1 VAARCLL
8 KGATDVTTPFYNDP
22 FGLLRNKKAAEL
34 AAGAFTAL
42 QAIPP
47 AQRSRHSPAGEDATI
62 ELGLGYVQAMLAVL
76 FGVVTSFS
84 FDAPGA
90 KGRVAMR
97 SSGGS
102 TVYHFSWHATPER
115 LILGGFI
122 HAGHP
127 TYQVAVVGLCQA
139 IAAYRCGATA
149 PYDEL
154 VECWY
159 ALVRAMDRAYPRLST
174 EVPWDKRAI
183 EAACRHADIR
193 PQIVK
198 LCDVLRVALRYQL
211 PTTATREVGV
221 TEPQVLAGT
230 TEGTAMRVPGS
241 VLLDPAGLA
250 ALPAEAAPPAAP
262 VAGTAPAETTPAAA
276 AATPAG
282 SGTTPTARRRSAT
295 ARSASTTPATTTTK
309 PPAAPNS
316 AAPAATAAPT
326 PAAPPAPTPPPAS
339 SRLLGPH
346 VGRIKRALERGGPV
360 MLVGPT
366 ATGKTTQAKDAA
378 FQLGMGFE
386 LVVLD
391 EGWDAAE
398 LFGGYTRSG
407 KDWAFTPGPITR
419 WAERIARGE
428 TVMLIIDE
436 LARGHKSVVSAIM
449 RVMNE
454 YTTADLDK
462 MGVRPPA
469 GEVGPFYIVEVT
481 ATKQRIAVPC
491 HKARIV
497 ATANQGDGYTGI
509 NLNDPAFRRRWTGGW
524 LQLKSYEADVVRG
537 ILSERLALPHGAML
551 ITKMQAV
558 ALQVTEYQRREEALL
573 ATLDLATLITWGEAT
588 LRLHRSGVNVRQA
601 FIESAAD
608 VWIDRVVPL
617 KGADLDPEIERTIH
631 GYVAANVPSAI

>member
-1 VAARCLL
+1 M
-8 KGATDVTTPFYNDP
+8 TTPTYNDP

-47 AQRSRHSPAGEDATI
+47 AQRSRYSPEGDGATI
-62 ELGLGYVQAMLAVL
+62 ELGLGYVQAVLAVL

-84 FDAPGA
+84 FDAPST

-97 SSGGS
+97 STGGS

-127 TYQVAVVGLCQA
+127 TYQVAVIALCQA

-154 VECWY
+154 VQTWY
-159 ALVRAMDRAYPRLST
+159 ALIRAMDRAYPRLSA

-183 EAACRHADIR
+183 EVACHHAEIR

-198 LCDVLRVALRYQL
+198 VCDVLRVALRYQL
-211 PTTATREVGV
+211 PSTATREVGV
-221 TEPQVLAGT
+221 TEPQVLAGAA
-230 TEGTAMRVPGS
+230 EGAAMRLPGS

-250 ALPAEAAPPAAP
+250 AVSAEAAPPATSAATSP
-262 VAGTAPAETTPAAA
+262 ATPSAGTAPAEPEAPSPPTAT
-276 AATPAG
+276 ATPPA
-282 SGTTPTARRRSAT
+282 SGTAPAARRRSAS
-295 ARSASTTPATTTTK
+295 ARSASTPPSSLSVK
-309 PPAAPNS
+309 PPATPNS

-326 PAAPPAPTPPPAS
+326 PAAPPAPTPPPAI

-346 VGRIKRALERGGPV
+346 VGRIKRALDRGGPV

-398 LFGGYTRSG
+398 LFGGYTRAG
-407 KDWAFTPGPITR
+407 KDWAFAPGPITR

-436 LARGHKSVVSAIM
+436 LARGHRSVVSAIM

-462 MGVRPPA
+462 MGITIPSGA
-469 GEVGPFYIVEVT
+469 AGPFYVVDVT

-491 HKARIV
+491 QKARIV

-524 LQLKSYEADVVRG
+524 LQLKSYEADVVRS
-537 ILSERLALPHGAML
+537 ILSERLALSHGAML

-558 ALQVTEYQRREEALL
+558 ALQVAEYQRREEALL
-573 ATLDLATLITWGEAT
+573 ATLDLATLITWGEAV
-588 LRLHRSGVNVRQA
+588 LRLHRAGVNVRQA
-601 FIESAAD
+601 FIESAVD
-608 VWIDRVVPL
+608 VWIDRLVPL

-631 GYVAANVPSAI
+631 GYVAANIPSTI

>member
-1 VAARCLL
+1 M
-8 KGATDVTTPFYNDP
+8 TTPTYNDP

-47 AQRSRHSPAGEDATI
+47 AQRSRYSPPGEDATI
-62 ELGLGYVQAMLAVL
+62 ELGLGYVQAVLAVL

-84 FDAPGA
+84 FDAPGQH
-90 KGRVAMR
+90 GRVAMR

-102 TVYHFSWHATPER
+102 TAYHFSWQATTER
-115 LILGGFI
+115 LLLGGFI

-139 IAAYRCGATA
+139 IAAYRCGATT

-154 VECWY
+154 AQTWY
-159 ALVRAMDRAYPRLST
+159 ALVRAMDRAYPRPSADL
-174 EVPWDKRAI
+174 PWDKRAI
-183 EAACRHADIR
+183 EAACHHAAIR
-193 PQIVK
+193 PHLVK
-198 LCDVLRVALRYQL
+198 MCDVLRVTLRYQL
-211 PTTATREVGV
+211 PSSLAREVGV
-221 TEPQVLAGT
+221 TEPQVLAGA
-230 TEGTAMRVPGS
+230 TEGTAMRLPGS

-250 ALPAEAAPPAAP
+250 AAPAEAAPA
-262 VAGTAPAETTPAAA
+262 
-276 AATPAG
+276 
-282 SGTTPTARRRSAT
+282 
-295 ARSASTTPATTTTK
+295 
-309 PPAAPNS
+309 PPAPS
-316 AAPAATAAPT
+316 APAATSTSPVPAAPSPPAPPTRAAARRRVATAPT
-326 PAAPPAPTPPPAS
+326 PAPNATAPAPTTEATPPPSPTPPPAS
-339 SRLLGPH
+339 PRLLGPH
-346 VGRIKRALERGGPV
+346 VGRITRALERGGPV

-366 ATGKTTQAKDAA
+366 ATGKTSQAKDAA

-398 LFGGYTRSG
+398 LFGGYTRAG
-407 KDWAFTPGPITR
+407 KDWAFAPGPITR

-436 LARGHKSVVSAIM
+436 LARGHKSVVSAVM

-454 YTTADLDK
+454 YSAADLAK
-462 MGVRPPA
+462 MDIVVPSGA
-469 GEVGPFYIVEVT
+469 AGPFYIVDIT

-491 HKARIV
+491 DQARIV

-524 LQLKSYEADVVRG
+524 LQLKSYEADVVRS
-537 ILSERLALPHGAML
+537 ILSARLALPHGAML

-558 ALQVTEYQRREEALL
+558 ALLIAEYQRREEALL
-573 ATLDLATLITWGEAT
+573 ANLDLATLITWGEAT
-588 LRLHRSGVNVRQA
+588 LRLHRSGVNIRQA
-601 FIESAAD
+601 FVDSAAD
-608 VWIDRVVPL
+608 VWIDRIVPL

-631 GYVAANVPSAI
+631 DYVAANIPSTL

>member
-1 VAARCLL
+1 
-8 KGATDVTTPFYNDP
+8 VTTPSYNDP

-47 AQRSRHSPAGEDATI
+47 TQRSRYSPDGADATI
-62 ELGLGYVQAMLAVL
+62 ELGLGYVQAVLAVL

-90 KGRVAMR
+90 QGRVAMR

-102 TVYHFSWHATPER
+102 TVYHFSWQATPER
-115 LILGGFI
+115 LVMGGFI

-127 TYQVAVVGLCQA
+127 TYQVAIVGLCQA
-139 IAAYRCGATA
+139 IAAYRCGVTA

-154 VECWY
+154 VETWY
-159 ALVRAMDRAYPRLST
+159 ALVQAMDRAYPRLSV
-174 EVPWDKRAI
+174 EVPWDKRTI
-183 EAACRHADIR
+183 EAACHHADIR

-211 PTTATREVGV
+211 PSSTTREVGV
-221 TEPQVLAGT
+221 TEPQVLAGAG
-230 TEGTAMRVPGS
+230 EGTTMRLPGS
-241 VLLDPAGLA
+241 VLLNPAGLA
-250 ALPAEAAPPAAP
+250 ALPAEAAPAPPAPPAPRAPVATSTAPVPAAP
-262 VAGTAPAETTPAAA
+262 SPSAPPTRTA
-276 AATPAG
+276 
-282 SGTTPTARRRSAT
+282 ARRR
-295 ARSASTTPATTTTK
+295 
-309 PPAAPNS
+309 
-316 AAPAATAAPT
+316 AATAPAPT
-326 PAAPPAPTPPPAS
+326 PAPNASASAPTPTTEATSPVPPTPPPAS

-346 VGRIKRALERGGPV
+346 VGRIKRALDRGGPV

-398 LFGGYTRSG
+398 LFGGYTRAG
-407 KDWAFTPGPITR
+407 KDWAFASGPITR
-419 WAERIARGE
+419 WAERIKRGE

-454 YTTADLDK
+454 YSTADLDK
-462 MGVRPPA
+462 MGIPIPSGTA
-469 GEVGPFYIVEVT
+469 GPFYIVEVT

-497 ATANQGDGYTGI
+497 ATTNQGDGYTGI

-558 ALQVTEYQRREEALL
+558 ALQVAEYQRREEALL

-617 KGADLDPEIERTIH
+617 KGADLDPEVERTIH
-631 GYVAANVPSAI
+631 GYVAANIPSAI

>member
-1 VAARCLL
+1 M
-8 KGATDVTTPFYNDP
+8 TTSTYNDP

-47 AQRSRHSPAGEDATI
+47 TQRSRYSPSGEDATI
-62 ELGLGYVQAMLAVL
+62 ELGLGYVQAVLAVL

-84 FDAPGA
+84 FDAPGD

-102 TVYHFSWHATPER
+102 TVYHFSWHATAER

-154 VECWY
+154 IESWY
-159 ALVRAMDRAYPRLST
+159 ALVRAMDRAYPRLSAA
-174 EVPWDKRAI
+174 VPWDKRAI
-183 EAACRHADIR
+183 EAACHHSEIR

-211 PTTATREVGV
+211 PTSATREVGV
-221 TEPQVLAGT
+221 TEPQVLAGA
-230 TEGTAMRVPGS
+230 TEGTATRLPGS

-250 ALPAEAAPPAAP
+250 ALPAEAAPP
-262 VAGTAPAETTPAAA
+262 VAPATTSPELPSAATSTADPAAA
-276 AATPAG
+276 APPAAPAA
-282 SGTTPTARRRSAT
+282 SGTAPTARRRSAP
-295 ARSASTTPATTTTK
+295 ARPASTAPAATAAK

-316 AAPAATAAPT
+316 AAPAAPAEPK
-326 PAAPPAPTPPPAS
+326 PAAPPAPTPPAS

-346 VGRIKRALERGGPV
+346 VARIKRALERGGPV

-398 LFGGYTRSG
+398 PFGGYARVG
-407 KDWAFTPGPITR
+407 KDWAFAPGPITR
-419 WAERIARGE
+419 WAERIRRGARPQKRGQRDHAR
-428 TVMLIIDE
+428 DE
-436 LARGHKSVVSAIM
+436 RVHHRRSRQDGHPDTERSG
-449 RVMNE
+449 R
-454 YTTADLDK
+454 
-462 MGVRPPA
+462 
-469 GEVGPFYIVEVT
+469 
-481 ATKQRIAVPC
+481 AV
-491 HKARIV
+491 
-497 ATANQGDGYTGI
+497 
-509 NLNDPAFRRRWTGGW
+509 
-524 LQLKSYEADVVRG
+524 
-537 ILSERLALPHGAML
+537 
-551 ITKMQAV
+551 
-558 ALQVTEYQRREEALL
+558 
-573 ATLDLATLITWGEAT
+573 
-588 LRLHRSGVNVRQA
+588 LHR
-601 FIESAAD
+601 
-608 VWIDRVVPL
+608 
-617 KGADLDPEIERTIH
+617 
-631 GYVAANVPSAI
+631 